1 MHLTAFNTV
10 VAMRYALCI
19 KYNHYAQKCHQGSYK
34 LHGNAPPPQNQHP
47 GNSKAQYEVGKQH
60 TFDVGEYTQ
69 NGSFVMMGDRK
80 VAPRLLKHS
89 LN

>member
-34 LHGNAPPPQNQHP
+34 LHGNAPPKISIQQ
-47 GNSKAQYEVGKQH
+47 NSKAQYEVGKQH
-60 TFDVGEYTQ
+60 TSDVGEYTQ

-80 VAPRLLKHS
+80 EAPRLLKHS